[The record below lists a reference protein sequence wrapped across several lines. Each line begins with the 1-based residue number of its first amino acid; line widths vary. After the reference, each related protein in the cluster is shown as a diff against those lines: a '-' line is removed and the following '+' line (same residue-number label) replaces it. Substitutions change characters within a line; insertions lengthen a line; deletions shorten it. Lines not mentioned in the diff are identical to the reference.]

1 MLRDAARKQ
10 KDINFEI
17 EFYENILKD
26 RPDFVEALKALA
38 ELYTK
43 SGKYDKGLELDK
55 RLIGLVPEDDIVYYN
70 LACSYSLLQDIDNS
84 LEAIKKAVK
93 LGYSD
98 FSYMHN
104 DPDLENLRKDRR
116 FAEVFS
122 KKSK

>member
-1 MLRDAARKQ
+1 MLKDAARKQ
-10 KDINFEI
+10 KDTNFEI

-84 LEAIKKAVK
+84 LDAIKKAVK

-116 FAEVFS
+116 FTEVFS